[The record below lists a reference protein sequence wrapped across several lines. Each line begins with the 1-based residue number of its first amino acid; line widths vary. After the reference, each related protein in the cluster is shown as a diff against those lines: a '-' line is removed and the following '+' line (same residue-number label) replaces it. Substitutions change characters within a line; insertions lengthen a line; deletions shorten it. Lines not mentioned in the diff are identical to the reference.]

1 MGEGLEKVIVG
12 CKKCKCNFIKCKMT
26 SPIIKHSRAA
36 TLGTKKKYREC
47 GAILTQ
53 LGKFTFTS
61 IMKKQTIVIKAG
73 FHKVSN

>member
-36 TLGTKKKYREC
+36 TLGTKKKKIQRVW
-47 GAILTQ
+47 GDFNPTR
-53 LGKFTFTS
+53 
-61 IMKKQTIVIKAG
+61 
-73 FHKVSN
+73 